1 MRTIEAPGVEINEID
16 KSQYSPAMVGT
27 AALVMGFANKGEDY
41 TAMQMTSRSAW
52 VNYYGEPDNEAERY
66 FYQACME
73 VINQNGK
80 LYCAKIPY
88 ENEARDKYVVKK
100 YSVST
105 RLQDIGSVQDYIKDE
120 PSLLNLLSG
129 DFTRYGYGLSNLP
142 GIPEAEPSAK
152 CMLSTYAMTMLN
164 LDKNIDII
172 NRYNKKRNLRSV
184 ALPVFYKYTETAED
198 DNWWYFNQI
207 NVDDRLYS
215 LFNPNSEFWKEIGP
229 NGKSKVYFEDLNL
242 SALDLYITENDIA
255 VQQTNNYKP
264 GKYIFTPTEYREA
277 FVRSFEDVFGKS
289 ATEYTPWNFIFSKLD
304 LANDDV
310 VSKRFQEF
318 MNDNKLTFTKINRF
332 VVDVSNPDEW
342 LDVVDDEDLY
352 TNQNLSGGDN
362 IPYMYATTAERCNL
376 MAYYTATKNVLDTAD
391 IINSDVAKVMNAMNT
406 FVDVS
411 VINNV
416 STIMDVINR
425 NELSDA
431 PYINLSTYVGGNLF
445 ANSLPV
451 VIPSDKVEEDS
462 LGLTQ
467 TQVTKLVN
475 DLENFRNGNAKDV
488 YQKIQDSL
496 AVGSKVNTIYVSEL
510 FDYYASNVNITS
522 YYDTVALYETS
533 ATIDTLSTTFE
544 LSSVDGEEIPVSC
557 AINFFDKY
565 GNVMPIEDF
574 AKTDPVMSKKLIDG
588 TKFTYDDNLKCLMS
602 EFNKTI
608 KKPTLIK
615 YVNKIRDLDAFKQI
629 EDYLKK
635 TPATHDLYMKFS
647 QDSIESNL
655 MYSEIRD
662 VDDSIREYYKIT
674 SNNNVFT
681 LPIEQID
688 EYKTDEDVVP
698 PNQIYI
704 ADITRAGYDRTT
716 DATEKECIGIIP
728 VITTAANAL
737 VAQSIIE
744 IDEKGASY
752 ASYQP
757 LSSIGTLVYNF
768 KEGKSQHNHPEFILN
783 GDATLSDY
791 NISSYCSRE
800 IFSNDPEIETLAQ
813 EAAGYFSTIQYDDTG
828 RLDRDNMYN
837 IGVIVFKAYL
847 DASEGNKISFGAV
860 ESFVGSLDRDAVN
873 PNTNVTTFID
883 TIVNS
888 QSEYINFFSNCYAS
902 TATRKDYD
910 EKCDILIVEPQK
922 AGNLGFY
929 EDMLVEDIS
938 LAKSIYDGLEKIF
951 DKNQDINEKEIDIVC
966 DAGISNI
973 AQYIKTIYGAG
984 KGKYDPASTEAAMFK
999 LKSRNDTLTWRNT
1012 IQKYDNFC
1020 KNVRKDCMFIADGL
1034 RPFCLVG
1041 QKKIVRPTKPSN
1053 TIDANILPNVKYM
1066 TGLNTNYGAGYCD
1079 WFQKADDFT
1088 GEYFW
1093 CPPSIQAMGIY
1104 IYTDVHAEY
1113 WDAPAGLNRGIVT
1126 ALDVA
1131 FSPTNRQAGT
1141 IYNNN
1146 WNYAINYPQDGI
1158 VLEGQKTFQV
1168 KPSAF
1173 DRVNVRRLFLRLERA
1188 TYKVARYFV
1197 YEGNTAYT
1205 RQRLIDTLDPI
1216 FADVKLRNGIYDYK
1230 IICDESINTPEVID
1244 RNELKVKIGIKPVKT
1259 AEFIL
1264 IDFIALTTGGSF
1276 DEM

>member
-1 MRTIEAPGVEINEID
+1 MRTIESPGVEINEID

-41 TAMQMTSRSAW
+41 TPMQMTSRSAW

-105 RLQDIGSVQDYIKDE
+105 KLKEIGSVQNFIDEE

-142 GIPEAEPSAK
+142 GIPEAETSAK
-152 CMLSTYAMTMLN
+152 CMLSTYAMTMMN

-184 ALPVFYKYTETAED
+184 ALPVFFKYTETEED

-215 LFNPNSEFWKEIGP
+215 LFNPNSTFWKEIGP
-229 NGKSKVYFEDLNL
+229 NGKTHITFDDLNL

-264 GKYIFTPTEYREA
+264 GKYIFTPDEYRQA
-277 FVRSFEDVFGKS
+277 FVRSFEDVFGSS

-304 LANDDV
+304 LTNDDV
-310 VSKRFQEF
+310 VSKRFQQF

-332 VVDVSNPDEW
+332 VVDATNPTEW
-342 LDVVDDEDLY
+342 LDIVDDEELY
-352 TNQNLSGGDN
+352 TNTNLSGGDN
-362 IPYMYATTAERCNL
+362 IPYMYAQSAERCNL

-391 IINSDVAKVMNAMNT
+391 IVNEDVAKVMNSMNT

-411 VINNV
+411 VYNGV
-416 STIMDVINR
+416 SSVMDVIAR

-431 PYINLSTYVGGNLF
+431 PYINLSSYVGGKLF
-445 ANSLPV
+445 ENALP
-451 VIPSDKVEEDS
+451 IIIAPGREIEDS
-462 LGLTQ
+462 LGLEQ
-467 TQVTKLVN
+467 SQVTELVN
-475 DLENFRNGNAKDV
+475 DLENFRNGTGKEV
-488 YQKIQDSL
+488 YNKIQASL
-496 AVGSKVNTIYVSEL
+496 AVGKKVNTLYVSEL
-510 FDYYASNVNITS
+510 LDYYATNVNIS
-522 YYDTVALYETS
+522 GYYDMQALYNPD
-533 ATIDTLSTTFE
+533 ATVDALSITYELSTIKDVE
-544 LSSVDGEEIPVSC
+544 DEVSVSC
-557 AINFFDKY
+557 DINFFDKY
-565 GNVMPIEDF
+565 GNVVELSTYNTMLSTK
-574 AKTDPVMSKKLIDG
+574 AMNGL
-588 TKFTYDDNLKCLMS
+588 KFTYEENLDVLMK

-608 KKPTLIK
+608 KKPTLIN
-615 YVNKIRDLDAFKQI
+615 YVNKIRAQESFKEI
-629 EDYLKK
+629 EEYLKK
-635 TPATHDLYMKFS
+635 TPATSELYLKFN
-647 QDSIESNL
+647 QERIENDL

-662 VDDSIREYYKIT
+662 VDDTIRDYFKIT

-688 EYKTDEDVVP
+688 EYKTNEDVVP

-704 ADITRAGYDRTT
+704 TDITRAGYDKTT

-728 VITTAANAL
+728 VVTTAANAL
-737 VAQSIIE
+737 LAQSIIE
-744 IDEKGASY
+744 IDQKGASY

-768 KEGKSQHNHPEFILN
+768 KEGKTQHNHPEFMLN
-783 GDATLSDY
+783 GDANLSNY
-791 NISSYCSRE
+791 NISSYCARE
-800 IFSNDPEIETLAQ
+800 IFSDDPEIETLAQ
-813 EAAGYFSTIQYDDTG
+813 EAAGYFSTIQYDDVG

-847 DASEGNKISFGAV
+847 DASEGNKISFNAV
-860 ESFVGSLDRDAVN
+860 ESFVGSLDRNAVN

-902 TATRKDYD
+902 TATRKAYD
-910 EKCDILIVEPQK
+910 ENCDILIVEPQK

-973 AQYIKTIYGAG
+973 AQYIKTIYGTG

-1113 WDAPAGLNRGIVT
+1113 WDAPAGLNRGVVT

-1205 RQRLIDTLDPI
+1205 RQRLIDTIDPI